1 MKIKIKTM
9 NKKAQ
14 FEIARKSIYWMIAG
28 FMIVIIILA
37 FAIQIAGYRS
47 KLTRVPLEM
56 KAEFVSMRFTNI
68 PECLAYMDSDT
79 GRVYPGIIEIGKF
92 TNEQINKCYLTEEE
106 KGYKDINFG
115 LWLKN
120 KNLKI
125 RTNNYYNKDD
135 LTLIKT
141 VFVKDG
147 DSFTKDQLFIYVQ
160 ERIGEPPKK

>member
-1 MKIKIKTM
+1 M

-37 FAIQIAGYRS
+37 FAILIADYRS

-56 KAEFVSMRFTNI
+56 NAEFISMRFTNI
-68 PECLAYMDSDT
+68 PECFAYMDQDT
-79 GRVYPGIIEIGKF
+79 GRVYPGVIEISKF
-92 TNEQINKCYLTEEE
+92 TNDQLNKCYLTEEE

-120 KNLKI
+120 KDLKI
-125 RTNNYYNKDD
+125 NTNNYYNVDK
-135 LTLIKT
+135 LTLVKT
-141 VFVKDG
+141 VFVKEG
-147 DSFTKDQLFIYVQ
+147 DSFTKDQLFIFVQ
-160 ERIGEPPKK
+160 EKIGARPKK